1 MTDKLEVVRPESVGL
16 CSERLARIDTHLERR
31 YITPQKIAGAL
42 TLVAR
47 KGEVAHF
54 SALGQMDLER
64 NKPMREDTIFRIY
77 SMTKPIT
84 SVALMMLYE
93 HGHFQL
99 DDPVYKYIPEWRNLR
114 VYDLGNH
121 PRWVTTPCERPMTI
135 RDLFSHMSGLTYG
148 FMERTNVDRAY
159 RRLGVGR
166 EDSKDLRAMIEAL
179 AGLPLEF
186 SPGTRWNYSV
196 STDVLGYLV
205 EQMSGVPLDEYFRTQ
220 IFEPL
225 GMIDT
230 GFTVPP
236 DKIDR
241 FAANYTRGRDKKPR
255 LEDDPATSVYAQ
267 PTTFFS
273 GGGGLVSTAADYLQ
287 FCRMLLNQ
295 GELNGQRLL
304 GRKTIEL
311 MTSNHLPDG
320 RDLAEL
326 ATGAFSETTYE
337 GVGFGLGFSVQLDC
351 ARAQIVGSP
360 GEYAWGGAASTA
372 FWIDP
377 SEDLITI
384 FMTQLMPSR
393 TFNFRGQL
401 KSIIYP
407 AIVD

>member
-1 MTDKLEVVRPESVGL
+1 MTRKLKVVRPETVGL
-16 CSERLARIDTHLERR
+16 CGDRLARIESHLTRR
-31 YITPQKIAGAL
+31 YIEPKKIAGAL

-47 KGEVAHF
+47 NGEVAYL
-54 SALGQMDLER
+54 SALGQMDIER
-64 NKPMREDTIFRIY
+64 NKPMAEDTIFRIY
-77 SMTKPIT
+77 SMSKPIT

-99 DDPVYKYIPEWRNLR
+99 DDPVYKYIPEWRNLQ
-114 VYDLGNH
+114 VYQLGNH

-135 RDLFSHMSGLTYG
+135 RDLFCHMSGLTYG
-148 FMERTNVDRAY
+148 FMERTNIDRAS

-166 EDSKDLRAMIEAL
+166 EDSKDLRAMIETL

-196 STDVLGYLV
+196 STDVLGYLI
-205 EQMSGVPLDEYFRTQ
+205 ELISGIPLDEYFRTQ

-225 GMIDT
+225 GMVDT
-230 GFTVPP
+230 GFTVPS
-236 DKIDR
+236 DQVDR
-241 FAANYTRGRDKKPR
+241 FAANYTRGRDKRPR
-255 LEDDPATSVYAQ
+255 LEDDPATSLYTKPA
-267 PTTFFS
+267 TFFS
-273 GGGGLVSTAADYLQ
+273 GGGGLVSTAADYLR

-295 GELNGQRLL
+295 GELDGHRIL
-304 GRKTIEL
+304 GRKTLEL
-311 MTSNHLPDG
+311 MTSNHLPEG
-320 RDLAEL
+320 RDLTEV

-351 ARAQIVGSP
+351 AKSQIVGSP

-372 FWIDP
+372 FWVDP
-377 SEDLITI
+377 SEDLIAI
-384 FMTQLMPSR
+384 FMTQLMPSG

>member
-1 MTDKLEVVRPESVGL
+1 MTDKLEAVRPESVGL

-205 EQMSGVPLDEYFRTQ
+205 EQMSGVPLDEYFRTR

-255 LEDDPATSVYAQ
+255 LEDDPATSVYAR

-311 MTSNHLPDG
+311 MTSNHLPGG

>member
-1 MTDKLEVVRPESVGL
+1 MSRKIEVVRPETVGM
-16 CSERLARIDTHLERR
+16 SSSRLARIETHLERR
-31 YITPQKIAGAL
+31 YLEPQKISGAL

-47 KGEVAHF
+47 KGQVVHL
-54 SALGQMDLER
+54 STLGRMDIER
-64 NKPMREDTIFRIY
+64 DKPMAEDTIFRIY
-77 SMTKPIT
+77 SMSKPIT
-84 SVALMMLYE
+84 SVAMMMLYE

-114 VYDLGNH
+114 VYQTGNH
-121 PRWVTTPCERPMTI
+121 PRWVTAPCERPMSI
-135 RDLFSHMSGLTYG
+135 RDLFTHMSGLTYG
-148 FMERTNVDRAY
+148 FMERTNIDRAY

-166 EDSKDLRAMIEAL
+166 EGSKDLREMIETL

-186 SPGTRWNYSV
+186 SPGTQWNYSV

-205 EQMSGVPLDEYFRTQ
+205 ELISGVPLDDYFRTQ

-225 GMIDT
+225 GMLDT
-230 GFTVPP
+230 GFTVPE

-241 FAANYTRGRDKKPR
+241 FAANYTRGRDRKPR
-255 LEDDPATSVYAQ
+255 LEDDPATSLYSQ
-267 PTTFFS
+267 PRSFFS
-273 GGGGLVSTAADYLQ
+273 GGGGLVSTAADYLR

-295 GELNGQRLL
+295 GELDGQRLL

-320 RDLAEL
+320 ADLTDL

-351 ARAQIVGSP
+351 AKSQIVGSP

-377 SEDLITI
+377 SEELITI
-384 FMTQLMPSR
+384 FMTQLMPSGS
-393 TFNFRGQL
+393 FNFRGQL
-401 KSIIYP
+401 KSIVYP
-407 AIVD
+407 AIID

>member
-1 MTDKLEVVRPESVGL
+1 MTQKLNVVRPETVGL
-16 CSERLARIDTHLERR
+16 CGDRLARIDSHLTRR
-31 YITPQKIAGAL
+31 YIEAKKIAGSL

-47 KGEVAHF
+47 KGEVAYL
-54 SALGQMDLER
+54 SALGQMDIER
-64 NKPMREDTIFRIY
+64 NKPMTEDTIFRIY
-77 SMTKPIT
+77 SMSKPIT

-99 DDPVYKYIPEWRNLR
+99 DDPVYKYIPEWRNLQ
-114 VYDLGNH
+114 VYQLGNH
-121 PRWVTTPCERPMTI
+121 PGWVTTPCERPMTI
-135 RDLFSHMSGLTYG
+135 RDLFCHMSGLTYG
-148 FMERTNVDRAY
+148 FMERTNIDRAY

-166 EDSKDLRAMIEAL
+166 EDSKDLRAMIETL

-196 STDVLGYLV
+196 STDVLGYLI
-205 EQMSGVPLDEYFRTQ
+205 ELISGIPLDEYFRTQ

-225 GMIDT
+225 GMVDT
-230 GFTVPP
+230 GFTVPA
-236 DKIDR
+236 DQVDR
-241 FAANYTRGRDKKPR
+241 FAANYTRGRDKRPR
-255 LEDDPATSVYAQ
+255 LEDDPATSLYTKPA
-267 PTTFFS
+267 TFFS
-273 GGGGLVSTAADYLQ
+273 GGGGLVSTAADYLR

-295 GELNGQRLL
+295 GELDGHRIL
-304 GRKTIEL
+304 GRKTLEL
-311 MTSNHLPDG
+311 MTSNHLPEG
-320 RDLAEL
+320 RDLTEV

-351 ARAQIVGSP
+351 AKSQIVGSP

-372 FWIDP
+372 FWVDP
-377 SEDLITI
+377 SEDLIAI
-384 FMTQLMPSR
+384 FMTQLMPSG

>member
-1 MTDKLEVVRPESVGL
+1 MSSKIEVVPPENVGL
-16 CSERLARIDTHLERR
+16 SAERLARIETHLRGR
-31 YITPQKIAGAL
+31 YIDPRKIAGCL

-47 KGEVAHF
+47 KGEVAYL
-54 SALGQMDLER
+54 SALGSMDLER
-64 NKPMREDTIFRIY
+64 DKPMSEDTIFRIY

-99 DDPVYKYIPEWRNLR
+99 DDAVHKYIPEWRDLR
-114 VYDLGNH
+114 VYQTGNH
-121 PRWVTTPCERPMTI
+121 PRWLTTPCERPMTI
-135 RDLFSHMSGLTYG
+135 RDLFCHMSGLTYG

-205 EQMSGVPLDEYFRTQ
+205 EVFSGMPLDEYFRTK

-225 GMIDT
+225 GMNDT
-230 GFTVPP
+230 GFNVPA
-236 DKIDR
+236 DKLDR
-241 FAANYTRGRDKKPR
+241 FAANYTRGRRKELR
-255 LEDDPATSVYAQ
+255 IEDDPGASRYAE
-267 PTTFFS
+267 PATFFS
-273 GGGGLVSTAADYLQ
+273 GGGGLVSTAADYLR
-287 FCRMLLNQ
+287 FCRMLLNR
-295 GELNGQRLL
+295 GELDGHRLL

-311 MTSNHLPDG
+311 MTSNHLPEG
-320 RDLAEL
+320 RDLTEL

-351 ARAQIVGSP
+351 AKSQIVGTP
-360 GEYAWGGAASTA
+360 GEFAWGGAASTA

-377 SEDLITI
+377 SEELITI
-384 FMTQLMPSR
+384 FMTQLMPSG

>member
-1 MTDKLEVVRPESVGL
+1 MTRKLKVVRPETVGL
-16 CSERLARIDTHLERR
+16 CGDRLARIESHLTRR
-31 YITPQKIAGAL
+31 YIEPKKIAGAL

-47 KGEVAHF
+47 NGEVAYL
-54 SALGQMDLER
+54 SALGQMDIER
-64 NKPMREDTIFRIY
+64 NKPMAEDTIFRIY
-77 SMTKPIT
+77 SMSKPIT

-99 DDPVYKYIPEWRNLR
+99 DDPVYKYIPEWRNLQ
-114 VYDLGNH
+114 VYQLGNH

-135 RDLFSHMSGLTYG
+135 RDLFCHMSGLTYG
-148 FMERTNVDRAY
+148 FMERTNIDRAY

-166 EDSKDLRAMIEAL
+166 EDSKDLRAMIETL

-196 STDVLGYLV
+196 STDVLGYLI
-205 EQMSGVPLDEYFRTQ
+205 ELISGIPLDEYFRTQ

-225 GMIDT
+225 GMVDT
-230 GFTVPP
+230 GFTVPA
-236 DKIDR
+236 DQVDR
-241 FAANYTRGRDKKPR
+241 FAANYTRGRDKRPR
-255 LEDDPATSVYAQ
+255 LEDDPATSLYTKPA
-267 PTTFFS
+267 TFFS
-273 GGGGLVSTAADYLQ
+273 GGGGLVSTAADYLR

-295 GELNGQRLL
+295 GELDGHRIL
-304 GRKTIEL
+304 GRKTLEL
-311 MTSNHLPDG
+311 MTSNHLPEG
-320 RDLAEL
+320 RDLTEV

-351 ARAQIVGSP
+351 AKSQIVGSP

-372 FWIDP
+372 FWVDP
-377 SEDLITI
+377 SEDLIAI
-384 FMTQLMPSR
+384 FMTQLMPSG

>member
-407 AIVD
+407 AIID